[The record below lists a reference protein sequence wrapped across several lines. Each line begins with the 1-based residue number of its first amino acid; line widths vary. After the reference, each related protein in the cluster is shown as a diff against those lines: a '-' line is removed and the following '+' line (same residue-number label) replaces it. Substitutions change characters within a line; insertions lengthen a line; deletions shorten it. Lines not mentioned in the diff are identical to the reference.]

1 MSARWWLGI
10 VAAALLL
17 FGGFRVAEAQARFR
31 SRGESTAPP
40 SHIRQTQPAADAPAT
55 PQPTSRIRFEPAPD
69 ANHPRPIL
77 RGGRSVE
84 PFALWPFVQVISPLV
99 PVVVVPALQAEP
111 GLLGGVQLDVQPW
124 RAQVYADG
132 TYVGVV
138 EDFSGYY
145 RHLELAAGP
154 HVITIVAPDHDP
166 LIFDVMV
173 SPGRTITHRA
183 TLNRAPGR

>member
-1 MSARWWLGI
+1 MSDRRWLGI

-40 SHIRQTQPAADAPAT
+40 SHIRQTQPAADAPAR
-55 PQPTSRIRFEPAPD
+55 PQPTSRIRFEPVPD
-69 ANHPRPIL
+69 ANGPRPIL
-77 RGGRSVE
+77 RGGRFVE

-99 PVVVVPALQAEP
+99 PVVVPALEAEP

-132 TYVGVV
+132 TYVGIV
-138 EDFSGYY
+138 EDFNGYY

-154 HVITIVAPDHDP
+154 HVITIVAPEYDP

-173 SPGRTITHRA
+173 SPGRTITYRA
-183 TLNRAPGR
+183 TLSRALGR

>member
-1 MSARWWLGI
+1 MGARWRLGM

-17 FGGFRVAEAQARFR
+17 LGAFGVAEAQGRFR
-31 SRGESTAPP
+31 SRGESTASPG
-40 SHIRQTQPAADAPAT
+40 HIRQTQPAADAPAT
-55 PQPTSRIRFEPAPD
+55 PQPTSRIRFEPALD
-69 ANHPRPIL
+69 ANHHPRPIL

-99 PVVVVPALQAEP
+99 PVVGPALQAEP

-183 TLNRAPGR
+183 TLSRAPGR

>member
-1 MSARWWLGI
+1 MSDRWWLRI

-17 FGGFRVAEAQARFR
+17 FGGFRVAEAQAKFR
-31 SRGESTAPP
+31 SRGESTAPTGR
-40 SHIRQTQPAADAPAT
+40 IRQSSPPADAPAT
-55 PQPTSRIRFEPAPD
+55 PQPVSRPRFQPAPD
-69 ANHPRPIL
+69 ATHPRPVL

-99 PVVVVPALQAEP
+99 PVVVPALQAEP

-132 TYVGVV
+132 AYVGLV